1 MRVVSPGLARLYSH
15 ARDLLQLSVSLIDDR
30 DIADEDVVEAR
41 SYEGE
46 LQGLSVGRLDS
57 DKNPL
62 LLPEIMALLRRDDAA
77 WRLVAVGKGALAPAV
92 ADRARGLGVDDAVEL
107 RGYVRHGAE
116 LGGLYRSSHAFLHVS
131 TTEGLPQ
138 VLFEAHG
145 AGLPIVATDVGGVAA
160 ALGHGDRGLLVPR
173 GDAAAA
179 ADACTRL
186 RHDPQ
191 LRERLIRNGLEF
203 ARAESIEAQLERL
216 VPFLEAHRRR

>member
-1 MRVVSPGLARLYSH
+1 VVAGEGTLAS
-15 ARDLLQLSVSLIDDR
+15 A
-30 DIADEDVVEAR
+30 
-41 SYEGE
+41 
-46 LQGLSVGRLDS
+46 
-57 DKNPL
+57 
-62 LLPEIMALLRRDDAA
+62 
-77 WRLVAVGKGALAPAV
+77 VAV
-92 ADRARGLGVDDAVEL
+92 RARKLGVDDAVEL
-107 RGYVRHGAE
+107 CGYVPFGDD
-116 LGGLYRSSHAFLHVS
+116 LFDLYRSSHAFLHVS

-216 VPFLEAHRRR
+216 VPFLDAHRRR